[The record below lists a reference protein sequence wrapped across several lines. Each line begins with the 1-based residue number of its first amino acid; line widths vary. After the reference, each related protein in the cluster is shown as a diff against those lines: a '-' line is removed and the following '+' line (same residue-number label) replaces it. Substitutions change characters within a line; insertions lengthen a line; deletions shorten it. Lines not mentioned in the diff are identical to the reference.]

1 MPLTGVVQSLN
12 AVNTFTFLPKKQ
24 VDPGYYSDKSTMS
37 YRFIYENIFYES
49 ILAFQWI
56 YMNNGVYTW
65 LLTNP
70 EIGGFI
76 EALFVFLPYTCI
88 REPFFPKTHFRDSL
102 ENKKNKSDANQQ
114 FYDVLTKL
122 TSVFYLF
129 AKHYIGYMLNYM
141 RFNNLIPD
149 DMIYSIHFML
159 IAAQAATTIAMFLHT
174 LKFKGYIS
182 GRLSFMLYVIS
193 YMMTVVS
200 WIGMR
205 HVIFLSPQL
214 IAIALVGLLLNR
226 YHNPTFH
233 VYQVLLTAWF
243 FNQRYNWVALPF

>member
-1 MPLTGVVQSLN
+1 M
-12 AVNTFTFLPKKQ
+12 
-24 VDPGYYSDKSTMS
+24 D
-37 YRFIYENIFYES
+37 
-49 ILAFQWI
+49 
-56 YMNNGVYTW
+56 NGVYTW
-65 LLTNP
+65 LTGHP
-70 EIGGFI
+70 YVGGFV

-102 ENKKNKSDANQQ
+102 NNTKNKSDANQQ
-114 FYDVLTKL
+114 FYDVLTKV

-141 RFNNLIPD
+141 RFMDLIPD

-159 IAAQAATTIAMFLHT
+159 IAASAATTIAMFLHT

-182 GRLSFMLYVIS
+182 GRLSFSLYVVS
-193 YMMTVVS
+193 YSCTVVS

-214 IAIALVGLLLNR
+214 IL
-226 YHNPTFH
+226 
-233 VYQVLLTAWF
+233 W
-243 FNQRYNWVALPF
+243 